1 MSQLCF
7 TQFGNFN
14 NRFVLTASIAREI
27 FSPCKLM
34 TPSKTSVADRK
45 ISKMKG
51 KRKESQTV
59 LGNVSDFTVKLI
71 LFNS

>member
-1 MSQLCF
+1 
-7 TQFGNFN
+7 
-14 NRFVLTASIAREI
+14 
-27 FSPCKLM
+27 M

-71 LFNS
+71 LLDS